1 MTGIMSKNFAA
12 ADEKRTPERTTVETV
27 GLGQVKAARFTLE
40 PGWSWSECIKPI
52 AQTDTCQARH
62 VGAVVSGQ
70 LHVSHVDGTECDLGP
85 GDAYVLEPGHVA
97 WVNGSVPFVAHEFEG
112 ATAATYGRPAS

>member
-62 VGAVVSGQ
+62 VGAVISGQ
-70 LHVSHVDGTECDLGP
+70 LHVSHVDGTECELGP
-85 GDAYVLEPGHVA
+85 GDAYVLEPGHDA
-97 WVNGSVPFVAHEFEG
+97 WVSGSVPFVAHEFEG
-112 ATAATYGRPAS
+112 ATAATYASPAS